1 MSVRKRLS
9 PFPSAND
16 IELAHEGKRVLRELL
31 KNNAPCYS
39 VEVLSSDGESNVIQ
53 LPAIAFSLL
62 AEALHEISNGSSVK
76 VMPQQPELTTQEAG
90 DALNV
95 SRPFLIKL
103 LESGQI
109 PFHRV
114 GTHRR
119 IKHKDIIDL
128 RLTAIIKNKKP
139 IDMKNYENKKRL
151 K

>member
-1 MSVRKRLS
+1 MSVRKS
-9 PFPSAND
+9 PSLFPSAND

-39 VEVLSSDGESNVIQ
+39 VKVLSSDGESNVIQ
-53 LPAIAFSLL
+53 VPAIAFSLL
-62 AEALHEISNGSSVK
+62 AETLHEISNGSSVK
-76 VMPQQPELTTQEAG
+76 VMPQQPELTTQEAA

-119 IKHKDIIDL
+119 IKHKDIIEFTLNGD
-128 RLTAIIKNKKP
+128 NKK
-139 IDMKNYENKKRL
+139 
-151 K
+151 

>member
-1 MSVRKRLS
+1 MSVRKSSS

-31 KNNAPCYS
+31 NNNAPCYS

-53 LPAIAFSLL
+53 LPAIAISLL
-62 AEALHEISNGSSVK
+62 AEALNEISHGNAVK
-76 VMPQQPELTTQEAG
+76 VKPQQLELTTQGAA

-119 IKHKDIIDL
+119 IKHKDIIEFTLNGD
-128 RLTAIIKNKKP
+128 NK
-139 IDMKNYENKKRL
+139 
-151 K
+151 